1 MAGQGPMSSSVITS
15 VLKWL
20 SRFKKKHLLLEAK
33 WVPGLWETDKHNG
46 LFKQKEKMCLSR
58 ACAISTNFITGLAMA
73 WSTAI
78 CSSKFSQI

>member
-1 MAGQGPMSSSVITS
+1 MAGQGPKSSSVITS
-15 VLKWL
+15 VLKRL